1 MAKRKRTGLV
11 QVKLR
16 ITDDLK
22 RRLDKEASK
31 RVDGSL
37 SAEIA
42 ERLERSFTAPALEE
56 AVATSVVDRLKKVEW
71 GPGQSAGQLER
82 LANYK
87 MTPADMEPQPISGGL
102 PQLPF
107 EAGSDEDQ
115 QRPEKHGDRTDVETE
130 R

>member
-1 MAKRKRTGLV
+1 MAPRKRGLV

-42 ERLERSFTAPALEE
+42 ERLERSFSAPALEKGVAT
-56 AVATSVVDRLKKVEW
+56 AVANELPALVATAVMNELKIVTWDLPTVGEK
-71 GPGQSAGQLER
+71 
-82 LANYK
+82 K
-87 MTPADMEPQPISGGL
+87 GG
-102 PQLPF
+102 
-107 EAGSDEDQ
+107 GK
-115 QRPEKHGDRTDVETE
+115 R
-130 R
+130 

>member
-1 MAKRKRTGLV
+1 MAKRKRAGLV

-42 ERLERSFTAPALEE
+42 ERLERSFTAPALVE
-56 AVATSVVDRLKKVEW
+56 AVTTSLMDSLKTVEW
-71 GPGQSAGQLER
+71 G
-82 LANYK
+82 
-87 MTPADMEPQPISGGL
+87 SGGG
-102 PQLPF
+102 
-107 EAGSDEDQ
+107 AKGGDQ
-115 QRPEKHGDRTDVETE
+115 Q
-130 R
+130 